1 MRDMLSNA
9 LQPVTIF
16 PRIIAYAKS
25 AGRLVRVAL
34 QEEEDR
40 PHARAMCVSK
50 LAHFPVV
57 CRRAWKAMNDPCKR
71 TLISLMIS
79 MAWSR
84 AKGSTGSLS
93 LARSSTSARLTRRR
107 RGRPSVAMVLV
118 MIKVL
123 GFTWCGWQER
133 TRRLCKSL

>member
-1 MRDMLSNA
+1 MLSNA
-9 LQPVTIF
+9 LQQVTISS
-16 PRIIAYAKS
+16 RTIVYAKS
-25 AGRLVRVAL
+25 AGRRVRVAL

-40 PHARAMCVSK
+40 PHARAMSVSK

-57 CRRAWKAMNDPCKR
+57 SGRTWKAINDPCKR
-71 TLISLMIS
+71 TLMSLMIS

-107 RGRPSVAMVLV
+107 RGRPSVAMVLEI
-118 MIKVL
+118 IKVL
-123 GFTWCGWQER
+123 GFT
-133 TRRLCKSL
+133 